1 MNEIKQIYFLR
12 CVDNTFLFNYPVAS
26 NKSECFSLIV

>member
-1 MNEIKQIYFLR
+1 MKIKEIYFLR
-12 CVDNTFLFNYPVAS
+12 RVNNTFLFNYPGAS